1 MRAIYLHN
9 AILALDIVGR
19 GINQLFFFPPSLT
32 SVLTLVIEVSWNI
45 YLYRERDSYFVIRYF
60 YCNNYPTMFF
70 YYYSYSRRFTLSLYY
85 L

>member
-19 GINQLFFFPPSLT
+19 GINQLFFFPPSLA

-45 YLYRERDSYFVIRYF
+45 YLYRVIRI
-60 YCNNYPTMFF
+60 
-70 YYYSYSRRFTLSLYY
+70 S
-85 L
+85 